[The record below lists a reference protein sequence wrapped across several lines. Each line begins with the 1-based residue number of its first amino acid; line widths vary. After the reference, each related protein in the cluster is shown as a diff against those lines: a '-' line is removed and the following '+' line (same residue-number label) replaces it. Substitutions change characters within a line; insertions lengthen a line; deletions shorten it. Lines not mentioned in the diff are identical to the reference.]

1 MNDAIWKAMCRA
13 LHEAYSDGLPLSQ
26 TPEHLRQSGPCPLCQ
41 HRIDP
46 SGFSSMGASPPGAE
60 IMAVIVCGGCVTPL
74 MYREPGKF
82 EPIPK
87 KLMKRIPKPT
97 LRFIEKSKALVR
109 MAKNTVN

>member
-1 MNDAIWKAMCRA
+1 
-13 LHEAYSDGLPLSQ
+13 
-26 TPEHLRQSGPCPLCQ
+26 
-41 HRIDP
+41 
-46 SGFSSMGASPPGAE
+46 MG
-60 IMAVIVCGGCVTPL
+60 VIVCGGCVTPL